1 MPMTANIIHTMKHTV
16 NAMVL
21 IATTD
26 HCFVFFDATMLPF
39 TQVKNRWR
47 FQVALNVLNVVS
59 AMFEV

>member
-1 MPMTANIIHTMKHTV
+1 F
-16 NAMVL
+16 
-21 IATTD
+21 
-26 HCFVFFDATMLPF
+26 CDATMLPF